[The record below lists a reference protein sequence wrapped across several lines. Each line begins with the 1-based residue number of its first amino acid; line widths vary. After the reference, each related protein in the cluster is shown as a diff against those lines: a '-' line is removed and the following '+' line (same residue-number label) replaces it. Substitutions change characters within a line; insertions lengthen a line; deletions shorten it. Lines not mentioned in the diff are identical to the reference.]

1 VERTTFGEYKCKSL
15 TCTYKHKRSAMHRM
29 QHAATDRQRQH
40 AAATMQRPSRQQTS
54 QHATIVH
61 LKSGGL

>member
-1 VERTTFGEYKCKSL
+1 MERTTFGEYKCKSL

-29 QHAATDRQRQH
+29 QHAAT
-40 AAATMQRPSRQQTS
+40 MQRPSGQQTS